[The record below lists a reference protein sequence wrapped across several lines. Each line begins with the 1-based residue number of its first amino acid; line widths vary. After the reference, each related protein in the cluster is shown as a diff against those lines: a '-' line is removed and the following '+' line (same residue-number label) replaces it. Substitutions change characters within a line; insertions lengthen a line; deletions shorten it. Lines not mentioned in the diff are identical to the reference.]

1 MYYRCLSTYFY
12 SFLLLKKNFIK
23 SAIKMKL
30 CHSKFNTYLSTYV
43 TCTIQFLFSVKN
55 FQKFSI
61 LKSVIFAYISL
72 AIYCR
77 SMQKCFFHMFQRNIV
92 ETCCFQYYLHF
103 IALQFQQILN
113 NFIDYQQVPKK
124 YNYNYFIHNICF
136 LLGHSR
142 IKKVEKIPLQLS
154 VCQDNYFNMIIFKFF
169 INFFFFCLHSIRI
182 L

>member
-1 MYYRCLSTYFY
+1 MYVLQMSLYLLL
-12 SFLLLKKNFIK
+12 FLLAFKKNFIK
-23 SAIKMKL
+23 STIKMKL
-30 CHSKFNTYLSTYV
+30 CHFKFNTYLSTYV

-92 ETCCFQYYLHF
+92 ETCCFQYYLYF

-113 NFIDYQQVPKK
+113 NFIDYQYQKNTTITTLFTTFV
-124 YNYNYFIHNICF
+124 
-136 LLGHSR
+136 
-142 IKKVEKIPLQLS
+142 
-154 VCQDNYFNMIIFKFF
+154 
-169 INFFFFCLHSIRI
+169 FCLGTAE
-182 L
+182 